1 MKIRLLT
8 WPYVLCGYSGG
19 VPMAGGVPEPCGC
32 GSDGPHGQWT
42 RWGAL
47 GLDMGIS

>member
-8 WPYVLCGYSGG
+8 WPHVLRGYSGG
-19 VPMAGGVPEPCGC
+19 VPITGGVPEPRGC
-32 GSDGPHGQWT
+32 GTDGHSQWA
-42 RWGAL
+42 RWGVL